1 MDAIDQDLLRGL
13 DLIRSIER
21 CVPKVVDHAHLKRI
35 FDQQNDAGALRDAGL
50 ITEGELCRR
59 CVVLRRNLS
68 PEEDDI
74 LAGMVIQG
82 WVDETMKWAREQGE
96 SASREEISHYIIEKC
111 TELVEPLKGLAHKLV
126 SVPCR
131 KRKNN

>member
-21 CVPKVVDHAHLKRI
+21 CVPSKVVDHAHLKRI
-35 FDQQNDAGALRDAGL
+35 YDQQNDARALRDAGL

-59 CVVLRRNLS
+59 RVVLRRDLS

-74 LAGMVIQG
+74 IAGMFLQKMVEKILSEPALHN
-82 WVDETMKWAREQGE
+82 VAREEVARYVIKRFTEQGLDDNME
-96 SASREEISHYIIEKC
+96 RFLPYLMG
-111 TELVEPLKGLAHKLV
+111 EL
-126 SVPCR
+126 R
-131 KRKNN
+131 YW

>member
-21 CVPKVVDHAHLKRI
+21 YVPTKGIDHTRLKRI
-35 FDQQNDAGALRDAGL
+35 FDQQNDAAALRDAGL

-59 CVVLRRNLS
+59 CVVLRRGLS

-74 LAGMVIQG
+74 IAGMVIQG
-82 WVDETMKWAREQGE
+82 WVDETLKWASEQGE
-96 SASREEISHYIIEKC
+96 SA
-111 TELVEPLKGLAHKLV
+111 
-126 SVPCR
+126 
-131 KRKNN
+131 